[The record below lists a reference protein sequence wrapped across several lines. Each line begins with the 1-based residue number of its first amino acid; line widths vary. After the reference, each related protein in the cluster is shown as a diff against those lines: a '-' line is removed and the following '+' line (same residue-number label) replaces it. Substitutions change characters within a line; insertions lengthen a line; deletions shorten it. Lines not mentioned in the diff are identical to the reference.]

1 MKLLK
6 RSVNGRNRTPMA
18 RVLAGALLVGIVYAV
33 TFGSAHS
40 HVNASTSLDARRV
53 ATSTS
58 QADLAFTA
66 PVSTNLHKY
75 ECLVCLFHQ
84 QLFSST
90 VSEPVFISKPAVPI
104 LPAPSEAVF
113 PYSDPVASTPI
124 ARLSGR
130 APPVA

>member
-1 MKLLK
+1 MNINA
-6 RSVNGRNRTPMA
+6 RSASRRNRTPLS
-18 RVLAGALLVGIVYAV
+18 RVLVGALLIGIVYAV

-40 HVNASTSLDARRV
+40 HVNASISLDGSRV
-53 ATSTS
+53 ASS
-58 QADLAFTA
+58 KGEARFAFTA
-66 PVSTNLHKY
+66 PVNSNSHKY

-90 VSEPVFISKPAVPI
+90 VSEPVFIAKPAI
-104 LPAPSEAVF
+104 SIQPATAEAVF
-113 PYSDPVASTPI
+113 RYADPVTSAPI